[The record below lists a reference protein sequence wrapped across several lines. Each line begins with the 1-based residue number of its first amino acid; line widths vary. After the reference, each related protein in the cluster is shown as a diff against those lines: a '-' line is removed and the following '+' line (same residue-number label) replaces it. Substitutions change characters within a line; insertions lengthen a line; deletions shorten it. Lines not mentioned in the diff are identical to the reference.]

1 MTFTGKAC
9 IVTGATSGIGFAVAA
24 ELASRGADLLLV
36 GRNQSKGEEISS
48 SLRAAGANAAFVA
61 ADLAERASS
70 QAIVDAALTTFG
82 RIDVLINNAGLL
94 INGTA
99 LECSDEDWDRIMDVN
114 LSAAFRLTR
123 AVLPTML
130 EQAGGSIVNVA
141 SDWALMG
148 AKGAVAYCVSKAA
161 LAQLTRCLA
170 LDYAASGIR
179 ANAVCPTDT
188 DTPMLDRAFDGGDRD
203 LKLRTLGATIPLGR
217 VARPDEVAKVVAF
230 LASDEASFITGAL
243 IPVDG
248 GTSAQ

>member
-1 MTFTGKAC
+1 MTFTGRAC
-9 IVTGATSGIGFAVAA
+9 IVTGATSGIGLAVAT
-24 ELASRGADLLLV
+24 ELAARGADLLLV
-36 GRNQSKGEEISS
+36 GRNQSKGEEIAS
-48 SLRAAGANAAFVA
+48 SLRAAGTKAAFVA

-70 QAIVDAALTTFG
+70 QVIVDAALATFG

-94 INGTA
+94 VNGTA

-123 AVLPTML
+123 AVLPRML
-130 EQAGGSIVNVA
+130 EQAAGSIVNVA

-170 LDYAASGIR
+170 LDYAASGVR

-188 DTPMLDRAFDGGDRD
+188 DTPMLDRAFDADDRD
-203 LKLRTLGATIPLGR
+203 WKLRTLAATIPLGR
-217 VARPDEVAKVVAF
+217 VARPEEVAKVVAF
-230 LASDEASFITGAL
+230 LASDDASFITGAL